1 MGAGSFV
8 LSYLQVFLFTM
19 KISVVI
25 PFYNNWDL
33 VHSRLNELYH
43 HVPMDTEII
52 LINDAST
59 DDDTESAKQIKWW
72 KDGLGEGGPM
82 NGRLYAYRNKENK
95 GFGYSVNRGFRI
107 AFDHG
112 ADGVCLLT
120 NDVTVL
126 SNFIANVDTILSL
139 KTNVLIGGELMFNDT
154 GWNRLPGCGAVPYAN
169 GWFLATDKETWKVL
183 GGFDP
188 IYGKFDCEDLD
199 LSTTAWWKGV
209 QLVPANASFRHQ
221 SGKTVNKYYP
231 DRERYTL
238 HNVQLWREKW
248 ASRAEELR
256 MKIYGQ

>member
-1 MGAGSFV
+1 MIECG
-8 LSYLQVFLFTM
+8 YIYYPHFTLGKM
-19 KISVVI
+19 KISIVI

-59 DDDTESAKQIKWW
+59 ENDCAGGFKWW
-72 KDGLGEGGPM
+72 REEGPL
-82 NGRLYAYRNKENK
+82 NGRLFAYKNKQNM
-95 GFGYSVNRGFRI
+95 GFGYSVNRGFKI
-107 AFDHG
+107 AFNNKKSD
-112 ADGVCLLT
+112 AVCLLT
-120 NDVTVL
+120 SDVTVM

-154 GWNRLPGCGAVPYAN
+154 GWNRLAGCGAVPYAN
-169 GWFLATDKETWKVL
+169 GWFLATDKATWDVL

-209 QLVPANASFRHQ
+209 QLVPANASFRHH
-221 SGKTVNKYYP
+221 SGKTINKYYP

-238 HNVQLWREKW
+238 HNIQLWRDKW
-248 ASRAEELR
+248 ASRADELR
-256 MKIYGQ
+256 IKIYGQ